1 MKTSIGSINNH
12 FSSSFTPADIFTYC
26 WLNKCIQSSFI
37 DVNVAAE
44 TILGL
49 IFKWDFN
56 KIFTK
61 MSMNLKICLHN
72 FFEFFF
78 KFVGVACELNIIFE
92 NIIWFA
98 FSDTFFSQTW
108 VVLKCVIFW
117 HSWWKSL
124 RMVFK
129 KMFRYHRPIRSEYF
143 WKPSLSMKVPIP
155 TWKDSFSSSGNKHQ
169 NFSNRTLEYCCS
181 FSKSGFIE
189 KERSKTKY
197 KSIGW
202 NGGMENCQS
211 NSASSLVLIGFPMSQ
226 SENRMGV
233 SMRKRT

>member
-56 KIFTK
+56 KIFAK
-61 MSMNLKICLHN
+61 MSLGLKICLHN

-124 RMVFK
+124 WMVFIK
-129 KMFRYHRPIRSEYF
+129 TFRYHRSIKIEYF
-143 WKPSLSMKVPIP
+143 LETFLIDECSDSDMKGFFLFIWK
-155 TWKDSFSSSGNKHQ
+155 
-169 NFSNRTLEYCCS
+169 
-181 FSKSGFIE
+181 
-189 KERSKTKY
+189 
-197 KSIGW
+197 
-202 NGGMENCQS
+202 
-211 NSASSLVLIGFPMSQ
+211 
-226 SENRMGV
+226 
-233 SMRKRT
+233 